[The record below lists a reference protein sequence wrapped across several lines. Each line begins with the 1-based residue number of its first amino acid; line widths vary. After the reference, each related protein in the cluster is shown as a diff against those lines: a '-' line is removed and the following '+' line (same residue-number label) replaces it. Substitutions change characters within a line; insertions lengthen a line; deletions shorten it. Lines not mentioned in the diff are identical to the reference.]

1 MQAPA
6 PKRAVRAAFDKAADS
21 YDAVASVQRAAC
33 DRLLALATRSVH
45 QPGHQ
50 PARILDAGCGTGY
63 ALAGLRQ
70 RFPAAEL
77 IALDFA
83 PAMLRRHPPGL
94 GPPAGRLRTAPQ
106 RQGPARLLRHLLA
119 DRRETPMTAFFI
131 AGTDT
136 EIGKTFVTCALL
148 HAARAQGRVAVG
160 MKPIAAGADMVAG
173 ELINEDAARLRAAG
187 SFDPGL
193 ALLNPY
199 CLKSPIAPH
208 IAAAEEGVAIDPAPI
223 LAAFAKLQAQAEL
236 VLVEGVGGF
245 RVPLGKGYDTA
256 DLARDLALPVIL
268 VVGMRLGCINHAL
281 LTAEAIQAR
290 GLQLAGWVANQVDPA
305 MLRFEQNLE
314 ALTER
319 LPAPL
324 LGVTPF
330 QADGDAAGA
339 AAGLRLSE

>member
-1 MQAPA
+1 
-6 PKRAVRAAFDKAADS
+6 
-21 YDAVASVQRAAC
+21 
-33 DRLLALATRSVH
+33 
-45 QPGHQ
+45 
-50 PARILDAGCGTGY
+50 
-63 ALAGLRQ
+63 
-70 RFPAAEL
+70 
-77 IALDFA
+77 
-83 PAMLRRHPPGL
+83 
-94 GPPAGRLRTAPQ
+94 
-106 RQGPARLLRHLLA
+106 
-119 DRRETPMTAFFI
+119 MTAFFI

-245 RVPLGKGYDTA
+245 RVPLGKSYDTA

-314 ALTER
+314 ALTEL

-339 AAGLRLSE
+339 AAGLRLPG